1 MSQSNNFLFWKSLL
15 SSDAANVGIRL
26 DILHHDLD
34 ALEDAESLAPAH
46 AAVELVLGQV
56 VVLRIADQGAGVAQH
71 VRRDGYTLDDDAE
84 AAGQDQ
90 ERDAYQESRSPAP
103 VNNVKRLIRALH
115 KGRDRLEVRARA
127 FFVLATIFNVKLI
140 EIKDRVILLFD
151 CDAKVTFELLHNL
164 SAEWIHHVDK
174 GVSLNPTHHLR
185 NARPVPTRSISM
197 LVSRSGVFK
206 PRESDFP
213 AG

>member
-1 MSQSNNFLFWKSLL
+1 MPIPGNG

-34 ALEDAESLAPAH
+34 ALEDAEALAPAH

-56 VVLRIADQGAGVAQH
+56 EH
-71 VRRDGYTLDDDAE
+71 VGRDGYTLDDDAE

-90 ERDAYQESRSPAP
+90 ERDAYQESRSPAL

-115 KGRDRLEVRARA
+115 KGRDRLEVQARA
-127 FFVLATIFNVKLI
+127 FFVLATIGNVKLI

-151 CDAKVTFELLHNL
+151 CDAKVTFELLYNL
-164 SAEWIHHVDK
+164 STDWIHHVEK
-174 GVSLNPTHHLR
+174 GVIAQP
-185 NARPVPTRSISM
+185 RPVPTRSISM
-197 LVSRSGVFK
+197 IVSRSGVFK